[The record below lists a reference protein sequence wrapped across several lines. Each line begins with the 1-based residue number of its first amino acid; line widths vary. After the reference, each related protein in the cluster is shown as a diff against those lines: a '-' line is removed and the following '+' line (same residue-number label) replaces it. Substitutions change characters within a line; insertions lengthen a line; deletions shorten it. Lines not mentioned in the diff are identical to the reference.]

1 MLSLRQQKLLH
12 LLMQAEE
19 ALTGAELASA
29 LQVTSRTIRSDVK
42 ILTDKLQANGAY
54 IALKRGKGYELIIDD
69 YKYFRS
75 FLQRAV
81 AGNEDDTIPAD
92 PSERME
98 YMLRR
103 LLLSEDYIKIEHFV
117 KELYISET
125 SIKNGL
131 KEVKKILRR
140 FNLDLEKRPNYGL
153 KIVGSEAKM
162 RICMAEFVFHS
173 DHQPYQVLPAH
184 ELEKIEEILL
194 KHTKEASILLSDIG
208 KSNLITHIAIACKRI
223 LDDNYV
229 SMPEKELEAIM
240 AEKEYSVAKLIVKD
254 LQTSLG
260 TAFPEAEV
268 AYIAVHLLGTK
279 IISYQPAAEINILDM
294 IEKDILELSK
304 KLLNE
309 AEQVM
314 QLGISTDEELIYGLC
329 LHLKPAINRYKFG
342 LSIRNPMLKEIIKNY
357 PVAFDAAISMAEKL
371 KQETGME
378 INQDEIGYIALH
390 IGAAMERKKAKGK
403 AKRCLIV
410 CATGVASAQLLY
422 HKLQATFGSKLQIVG
437 TANVFDMH
445 KYDLGSLDFIIS
457 TIPIQKRL
465 TVPIIDVNTIL
476 RDEDIAR
483 LENLVIENIGSVLKY
498 IRPELT
504 FFQQDLKSKEEVL
517 RFLCTNMER
526 LEDIP
531 DNFQEL
537 VEEREQIAPTGFG
550 TMVAIPHPIRP
561 VTKKTI
567 WAVCTLKRPVQ
578 WGDSRVQFICLLS
591 VQKEYKKDLQ
601 KMYQLLVKIS
611 GNAALVERLV
621 KVSSYEEF
629 VSILLSVEE

>member
-19 ALTGAELASA
+19 ALTGAELASG

-42 ILTDKLQANGAY
+42 MLADKLQENGAY

-117 KELYISET
+117 NELYISET

-140 FNLDLEKRPNYGL
+140 FSLDLEKRPNYGL

-173 DHQPYQVLPAH
+173 EDQPYQVLPAH
-184 ELEKIEEILL
+184 ELDEIEEIVL
-194 KHTKEASILLSDIG
+194 KRTKEASILLSDIG

-223 LDDNYV
+223 LHDNYV
-229 SMPEKELEAIM
+229 SMPEKELDAIM
-240 AEKEYSVAKLIVKD
+240 EEKEYTVAKAIVKD

-260 TAFPEAEV
+260 TAFPEEEI
-268 AYIAVHLLGTK
+268 AYITVHLLGTK
-279 IISYQPAAEINILDM
+279 IISYQPAAEVNILDM
-294 IEKDILELSK
+294 IEKNILELSK

-314 QLGISTDEELIYGLC
+314 QLGISSDEELIYGLC

-357 PVAFDAAISMAEKL
+357 PVAFDAAILMGEKL
-371 KQETGME
+371 KQETGMA
-378 INQDEIGYIALH
+378 INQEEIGYIALH

-422 HKLQATFGSKLQIVG
+422 HKLQATFGNKLQIVG
-437 TANVFDMH
+437 TTNVFDMH

-457 TIPIQKRL
+457 TIPIQRKI

-504 FFQQDLKSKEEVL
+504 YFQQDLKSKEEVIS
-517 RFLCTNMER
+517 FLCTSMER

-567 WAVCTLKRPVQ
+567 WAVCTLKKPVQ

-611 GNAALVERLV
+611 GNAALVEKLI
-621 KVSSYEEF
+621 KVRSYEEF

>member
-19 ALTGAELASA
+19 ALTGAELASG

-42 ILTDKLQANGAY
+42 VLTDKLQENGAN

-103 LLLSEDYIKIEHFV
+103 LLLSEEYIKIEHFV

-140 FNLDLEKRPNYGL
+140 FSLDLEKRPNYGL

-173 DHQPYQVLPAH
+173 EDQPFQVLPAH
-184 ELEKIEEILL
+184 ELEKIEEIVL
-194 KHTKEASILLSDIG
+194 KRTKEAAILLSDIG

-223 LDDNYV
+223 LHDNYV
-229 SMPEKELEAIM
+229 SMPEKELDTIM
-240 AEKEYSVAKLIVKD
+240 EEKEYTVAKAIVND

-260 TAFPEAEV
+260 SAFPEEEI

-279 IISYQPAAEINILDM
+279 IISYQPGAEVNILDM
-294 IEKDILELSK
+294 IEKNILELSK

-309 AEQVM
+309 AEHVM
-314 QLGISTDEELIYGLC
+314 QLGISSDEELIYGLC

-357 PVAFDAAISMAEKL
+357 PVAFDAAILMGEKL
-371 KQETGME
+371 KQETGMA

-422 HKLQATFGSKLQIVG
+422 HKLQATFGNKLQIVG

-457 TIPIQKRL
+457 TIPIQRRI

-504 FFQQDLKSKEEVL
+504 YFQQDLKSKEEVL
-517 RFLCTNMER
+517 RFLCTSMER

-537 VEEREQIAPTGFG
+537 VEEREQIAPTEFG

-561 VTKKTI
+561 VTKNTI
-567 WAVCTLKRPVQ
+567 WAVCTLKKPVQ
-578 WGDSRVQFICLLS
+578 WGENRVQFICLLS

-611 GNAALVERLV
+611 GNAALVEKLI
-621 KVSSYEEF
+621 KVRSYEEF

>member
-19 ALTGAELASA
+19 ALTGAELASG

-42 ILTDKLQANGAY
+42 MLADKLQENGAY

-117 KELYISET
+117 NELYISET

-140 FNLDLEKRPNYGL
+140 FSLDLEKRPNYGL

-173 DHQPYQVLPAH
+173 EDLPYQVLPAH
-184 ELEKIEEILL
+184 ELEKIEEIVL
-194 KHTKEASILLSDIG
+194 KRTKEASILLSDIG

-223 LDDNYV
+223 LHDNYV
-229 SMPEKELEAIM
+229 SMPEKELDAIM
-240 AEKEYSVAKLIVKD
+240 EEKEYTVAKAIVKD

-260 TAFPEAEV
+260 TAFPEEEI
-268 AYIAVHLLGTK
+268 AYITVHLLGTK
-279 IISYQPAAEINILDM
+279 IISYQPAAEVNILDM
-294 IEKDILELSK
+294 IEKNILELSK

-314 QLGISTDEELIYGLC
+314 QLGISSDEELIYGLC

-357 PVAFDAAISMAEKL
+357 PVAFDAAILMGEKL
-371 KQETGME
+371 KQETGMA
-378 INQDEIGYIALH
+378 INQEEIGYIALH

-422 HKLQATFGSKLQIVG
+422 HKLQATFGNKLQIVG
-437 TANVFDMH
+437 TTNVFDMH

-457 TIPIQKRL
+457 TIPIQRKI

-504 FFQQDLKSKEEVL
+504 YFQQDLKSKEEVIS
-517 RFLCTNMER
+517 FLCTSMER

-567 WAVCTLKRPVQ
+567 WAVCTLKKPVQ

-611 GNAALVERLV
+611 GNAALVEKLI
-621 KVSSYEEF
+621 KVRSYEEF

>member
-12 LLMQAEE
+12 LLMQAED
-19 ALTGAELASA
+19 ALTGAELASG

-42 ILTDKLQANGAY
+42 MLTDKLQENGAY

-140 FNLDLEKRPNYGL
+140 FSLDLEKRPNYGL
-153 KIVGSEAKM
+153 RIVGSEAKM

-173 DHQPYQVLPAH
+173 EDQPYQVLPAH
-184 ELEKIEEILL
+184 ELEKIEEIVL
-194 KHTKEASILLSDIG
+194 KRTKEASILLSDIG

-223 LDDNYV
+223 LHDNYV
-229 SMPEKELEAIM
+229 SMPEKELDAIM
-240 AEKEYSVAKLIVKD
+240 EEKEYTVAKAIVKD

-260 TAFPEAEV
+260 TAFPEEEI

-279 IISYQPAAEINILDM
+279 IISYQPAAEVNILDM
-294 IEKDILELSK
+294 IEKNILELSK

-314 QLGISTDEELIYGLC
+314 QLGISSDEELIYGLC

-357 PVAFDAAISMAEKL
+357 PVAFDAAILMGEKL
-371 KQETGME
+371 KQETGMA
-378 INQDEIGYIALH
+378 INQEEIGYIALH

-422 HKLQATFGSKLQIVG
+422 HKLQATFGNKLQIVG

-457 TIPIQKRL
+457 TIPIQRKI
-465 TVPIIDVNTIL
+465 TVPVIDVNTIL

-504 FFQQDLKSKEEVL
+504 YFQQDLKSKEEVI
-517 RFLCTNMER
+517 RFLCTSMER

-567 WAVCTLKRPVQ
+567 WAVCTLKKPVQ

-611 GNAALVERLV
+611 GNAALVEKLI
-621 KVSSYEEF
+621 KVRSYEEF

>member
-19 ALTGAELASA
+19 ALTGAELASG

-42 ILTDKLQANGAY
+42 MLADKLQENGAY

-117 KELYISET
+117 NELYISET

-140 FNLDLEKRPNYGL
+140 FSLDLEKRPNYGL
-153 KIVGSEAKM
+153 KIIGSEAKM

-173 DHQPYQVLPAH
+173 EDQPYQVLPAH
-184 ELEKIEEILL
+184 ELDEIEEIVL
-194 KHTKEASILLSDIG
+194 KRTKEASILLSDIG

-223 LDDNYV
+223 LHDNYV
-229 SMPEKELEAIM
+229 SMPEKELDAIM
-240 AEKEYSVAKLIVKD
+240 EEKEYTVAKAIVKD

-260 TAFPEAEV
+260 TAFPEEEI
-268 AYIAVHLLGTK
+268 AYITVHLLGTK
-279 IISYQPAAEINILDM
+279 IISYQPAAEVNILDM
-294 IEKDILELSK
+294 IEKNILELSK

-314 QLGISTDEELIYGLC
+314 QLGISSDEELIYGLC

-357 PVAFDAAISMAEKL
+357 PVAFDAAILMGEKL
-371 KQETGME
+371 KQETGMA
-378 INQDEIGYIALH
+378 INQEEIGYIALH

-422 HKLQATFGSKLQIVG
+422 HKLQATFGNKLQIVG
-437 TANVFDMH
+437 TTNVFDMH

-457 TIPIQKRL
+457 TIPIQRKI

-504 FFQQDLKSKEEVL
+504 YFQQDLKSKEEVIS
-517 RFLCTNMER
+517 FLCTSMER

-567 WAVCTLKRPVQ
+567 WAVCTLKKPVQ

-611 GNAALVERLV
+611 GNAALVEKLI
-621 KVSSYEEF
+621 KVRSYEEF

>member
-1 MLSLRQQKLLH
+1 
-12 LLMQAEE
+12 
-19 ALTGAELASA
+19 
-29 LQVTSRTIRSDVK
+29 
-42 ILTDKLQANGAY
+42 
-54 IALKRGKGYELIIDD
+54 
-69 YKYFRS
+69 
-75 FLQRAV
+75 
-81 AGNEDDTIPAD
+81 
-92 PSERME
+92 
-98 YMLRR
+98 
-103 LLLSEDYIKIEHFV
+103 
-117 KELYISET
+117 
-125 SIKNGL
+125 
-131 KEVKKILRR
+131 
-140 FNLDLEKRPNYGL
+140 
-153 KIVGSEAKM
+153 
-162 RICMAEFVFHS
+162 MAEFVFHS

>member
-184 ELEKIEEILL
+184 ELEKIAEILL

-329 LHLKPAINRYKFG
+329 LHLKPSINRYKFG

>member
-12 LLMQAEE
+12 LLMQAED
-19 ALTGAELASA
+19 ALTGAELASG

-42 ILTDKLQANGAY
+42 MLTDKLQENGAY

-140 FNLDLEKRPNYGL
+140 FSLDLEKRPNYGL

-173 DHQPYQVLPAH
+173 EDQPYQVLPAH
-184 ELEKIEEILL
+184 ELEKIEEIVL
-194 KHTKEASILLSDIG
+194 KRTKEASILLSDIG

-223 LDDNYV
+223 LHDNYV
-229 SMPEKELEAIM
+229 SMPEKELDAIM
-240 AEKEYSVAKLIVKD
+240 EEKEYTVAKAIVKD

-260 TAFPEAEV
+260 TAFPEEEI

-279 IISYQPAAEINILDM
+279 IISYQPAAEVNILDM
-294 IEKDILELSK
+294 IEKNILELSK

-314 QLGISTDEELIYGLC
+314 QLGISSDEELIYGLC

-357 PVAFDAAISMAEKL
+357 PVAFDAAILMGEKL
-371 KQETGME
+371 KQETGMA
-378 INQDEIGYIALH
+378 INQEEIGYIALH

-422 HKLQATFGSKLQIVG
+422 HKLQATFGNKLQIVG

-457 TIPIQKRL
+457 TIPIQRKI
-465 TVPIIDVNTIL
+465 TVPVIDVNTIL

-504 FFQQDLKSKEEVL
+504 YFQQDLKSKEEVI
-517 RFLCTNMER
+517 RFLCTSMER

-567 WAVCTLKRPVQ
+567 WAVCTLKKPVQ

-611 GNAALVERLV
+611 GNAALVEKLI
-621 KVSSYEEF
+621 KVRSYEEF